1 MLSVVIPVYN
11 ESALLPMLMD
21 RLFTTLDQI
30 YEPAEVIFVDDGSRD
45 ATLQL
50 LKSQKESD
58 NRIKILELSRNFGH
72 QAALTA
78 GLEHASGDFIAMMD
92 CDLQDPPELI
102 PDMLTI
108 LKTGNYD
115 VVSGFR
121 EERKEGFLRRWL
133 ILLFHKIFSETSGL
147 SEIENRGHFSMI
159 NRQALEALL
168 TLKEKTRYLPGLRGY
183 IGFRQT
189 KIAYNREER
198 ASGKSKMS
206 TSALFKLAADAL
218 FSFSRFPLRVCLW
231 LGLTGVIVFFLAGI
245 HVLLSKLFGWAP
257 VGWSSMVISIYFL
270 GSIQLTFLG
279 VLGEYIY
286 RTYRESQNRPVYFI
300 REKYF

>member
-11 ESALLPMLMD
+11 ESAMLPMLMD
-21 RLFTTLDQI
+21 RLFTALDQI
-30 YEPAEVIFVDDGSRD
+30 NEPAEVIFVDDGSRD
-45 ATLQL
+45 STLQL
-50 LKSQKESD
+50 LKDQKESD

-78 GLEHASGDFIAMMD
+78 GLEHASGDFVAMMD

-102 PDMLTI
+102 PDMLAL

-115 VVSGFR
+115 VVSGYR
-121 EERKEGFLRRWL
+121 EERKEGLVRRWM

-189 KIAYNREER
+189 KIAYSREER
-198 ASGKSKMS
+198 ASGQSKMS

-245 HVLLSKLFGWAP
+245 HVLLSKLLGWAP